1 MHQDTPPA
9 PLARRELTASTNFR
23 LSKEKKAPGAYPQS
37 RAIQRLPLRS
47 RSASEATAM
56 QSGNPLSPP
65 ATLPNP
71 GDYVSTGEAARIL
84 GVSEKT
90 LANWRWRGIGP
101 KASRIGQR
109 LVRYHRADLAA
120 FAAGEPS
127 KADAA

>member
-1 MHQDTPPA
+1 MQPVTLA
-9 PLARRELTASTNFR
+9 PHDAAL
-23 LSKEKKAPGAYPQS
+23 
-37 RAIQRLPLRS
+37 
-47 RSASEATAM
+47 
-56 QSGNPLSPP
+56 
-65 ATLPNP
+65 LPNP

-90 LANWRWRGIGP
+90 LANWRWRGLGP

-109 LVRYHRADLAA
+109 LVRYHRADLAS